1 MSAAPTITGARPIP
15 SLRTKTAPLRRSSNA
30 KLRCGEL
37 ADGVGPIRSLIR
49 RSGPVGPGP
58 VDRASLAAAVSAAAR
73 RRAPQPC
80 SSDRAGEN
88 ALLDDGVNA
97 PVSVDN
103 LRDTEINRYRHQ
115 RDCLV
120 FGQALG
126 VPQERSHFAEC
137 ILERK
142 IDR

>member
-1 MSAAPTITGARPIP
+1 MNACRGMKRSRSQMRTGAKRGRRHTVT
-15 SLRTKTAPLRRSSNA
+15 LQEAPH
-30 KLRCGEL
+30 
-37 ADGVGPIRSLIR
+37 
-49 RSGPVGPGP
+49 
-58 VDRASLAAAVSAAAR
+58 
-73 RRAPQPC
+73 PC

-103 LRDTEINRYRHQ
+103 LRDTEIDRNRYQ

-126 VPQERSHFAEC
+126 VHPERSPFWEG